1 MGLNQRQ
8 KAFVREYAV
17 DRNATRAYE
26 RAGYKPDP
34 SGARAA
40 RLIGQDRIRR
50 AIDRKLDKLAEK
62 TELNAEWVLRQFRER
77 AEDEDEIGATR
88 IRAAE
93 LVGKHLGLFVER
105 QEVTVKTLGDA
116 IDEAPHDP

>member
-1 MGLNQRQ
+1 MALSARQQR
-8 KAFVREYAV
+8 FVDEYAV
-17 DRNATRAYE
+17 DQNAAKAYV
-26 RAGYKPDP
+26 RAGYSEKTAETCGPRLLRN
-34 SGARAA
+34 AQIRAQVDAKLA
-40 RLIGQDRIRR
+40 RLSR
-50 AIDRKLDKLAEK
+50 K

-77 AEDEDEIGATR
+77 AEDEDEVGATR